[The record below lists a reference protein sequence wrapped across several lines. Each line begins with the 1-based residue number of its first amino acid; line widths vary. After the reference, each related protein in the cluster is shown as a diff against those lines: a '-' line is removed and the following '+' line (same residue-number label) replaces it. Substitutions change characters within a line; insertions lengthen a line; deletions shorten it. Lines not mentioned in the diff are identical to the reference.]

1 MAAIQF
7 FTNLNLNRNEIQNA
21 VIENTTEND
30 IQNPVIGQLI
40 FDTDIASLK
49 YYDGETWQIS
59 KARMPGLLVYKG
71 MIRHDVGSE
80 PSDPKTGDLYVFSS
94 GGMTN
99 VFGAVE
105 VQIGDFLLYDGTET
119 GWAWTVIQGNV
130 VPATIANPGVIRL
143 ANNMDVI
150 TGIDAEKA
158 LVSKYLKNWEN
169 QTNKALR
176 RKRVYVDQTVDSL
189 GLILYHNIGK
199 NNVMVNTYNMSN
211 ERIDFDVEKN
221 DGYIV
226 LKSNFSISGI
236 RVVISA

>member
-99 VFGAVE
+99 GFGAVE

-130 VPATIANPGVIRL
+130 GVVGCHPESQ
-143 ANNMDVI
+143 AHWYASYSWMQ
-150 TGIDAEKA
+150 G
-158 LVSKYLKNWEN
+158 
-169 QTNKALR
+169 
-176 RKRVYVDQTVDSL
+176 
-189 GLILYHNIGK
+189 LYHNGHHHK
-199 NNVMVNTYNMSN
+199 LLL
-211 ERIDFDVEKN
+211 DFVDE
-221 DGYIV
+221 
-226 LKSNFSISGI
+226 LMTL
-236 RVVISA
+236 